1 MSWIKSSLKVIC
13 YNLFFI
19 LNVLVLLEIVTR
31 FMFPETGFFN
41 RFHSPVHY
49 GEYNTRR
56 LRPNTVFYHQSLDGR
71 WEYRINSDGFRMDK
85 DVSVKRPV
93 NHIRVMM
100 LGDSHTQGMEV
111 NQDETFSSLLNGRSC
126 KEKQLE
132 IINTGIS
139 GSGTSEHL
147 VLLMELGKK
156 YKPDYIIEAFY
167 PNDLD
172 NNLSG
177 FHKVEANNL
186 VEVTKTHPSWT
197 GLELLDFHNDF
208 FILRWLSQHS
218 FLYSLMLNKGWE
230 LGKKIL
236 NVNQPDDYIEQIQNQ
251 PNRSFKNKLKLFNL
265 LLEEMSIQASLL
277 EANFMLVNIPSVIDY
292 NIEGYLYKP
301 NNHLLD
307 KVIFPK
313 NTQLHVSHGYNHINH
328 TAHKIIAE
336 AVYKSICH

>member
-1 MSWIKSSLKVIC
+1 MSWIKSSLKVIF
-13 YNLFFI
+13 YNFLF
-19 LNVLVLLEIVTR
+19 VLGVLALLEIVTR
-31 FMFPETGFFN
+31 FMFPETWLFN

-49 GEYNTRR
+49 GDYNTRR
-56 LRPNTVFYHQSLDGR
+56 LRPNTVFYHQTLDGR
-71 WEYRINSDGFRMDK
+71 WEYRINVDGFRMDK
-85 DVSVKRPV
+85 DVLVKKQV

-111 NQDETFSSLLNGRSC
+111 NQDETFSFLLNGRSC

-147 VLLMELGKK
+147 ILLMELGKK

-177 FHKVEANNL
+177 FHQIEANNL
-186 VEVTKTHPSWT
+186 VEITKTHPSWT
-197 GLELLDFHNDF
+197 GLQLLDFHNDF
-208 FILRWLSQHS
+208 FIMRWLSQHS

-236 NVNQPDDYIEQIQNQ
+236 GVNQDDYIEQVKNEPQS
-251 PNRSFKNKLKLFNL
+251 SFENKLKLFNL
-265 LLEEMSIQASLL
+265 LLEEMSIQARLL
-277 EANFMLVNIPSVIDY
+277 EAKFMLINIPSIIDY
-292 NIEGYLYKP
+292 NIEDYLYKSNSP
-301 NNHLLD
+301 LLD
-307 KVIFPK
+307 KVTFPE
-313 NTQLHVSHGYNHINH
+313 NTQLHVSHGYHHINH
-328 TAHKIIAE
+328 AAHKIIAE
-336 AVYKSICH
+336 AVYKSICR